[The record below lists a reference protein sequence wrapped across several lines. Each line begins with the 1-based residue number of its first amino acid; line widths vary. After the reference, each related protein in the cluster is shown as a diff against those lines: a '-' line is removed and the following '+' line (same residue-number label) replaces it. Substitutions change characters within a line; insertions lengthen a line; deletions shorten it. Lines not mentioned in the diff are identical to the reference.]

1 MVVGGVG
8 NADAELANRINNYD
22 HVQSTVVKKD
32 EKGNITDQW
41 VEVVKIIRI
50 NKKKPFLGGYRNLN
64 TNV

>member
-1 MVVGGVG
+1 MVAGVG